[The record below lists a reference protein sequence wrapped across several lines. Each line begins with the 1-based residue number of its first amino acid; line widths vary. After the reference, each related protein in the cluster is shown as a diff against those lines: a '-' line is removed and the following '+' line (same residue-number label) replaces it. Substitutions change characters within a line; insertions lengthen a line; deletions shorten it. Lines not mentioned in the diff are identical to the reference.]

1 MKMSGPLSVK
11 MSFHLP
17 HILRRLSFG
26 HTNCHL
32 LCCLHELVAGLDGRL
47 GLHGGSLLD
56 VESLEFDLG
65 ERRLSCPMLCGE
77 LTEYLKSD
85 GGRYDDLNIPQ
96 LWFT

>member
-17 HILRRLSFG
+17 HTLRRLSFG

-32 LCCLHELVAGLDGRL
+32 LCCLHELVVGLDSRL
-47 GLHGGSLLD
+47 GLHGGSLHD

-65 ERRLSCPMLCGE
+65 ERRLSYLMSYGE
-77 LTEYLKSD
+77 FSKYLKSD

-96 LWFT
+96 L

>member
-1 MKMSGPLSVK
+1 MK

-17 HILRRLSFG
+17 HTLRRLSFG

-47 GLHGGSLLD
+47 AFHGGSSPD

-65 ERRLSCPMLCGE
+65 ERRLSYLMFCGE
-77 LTEYLKSD
+77 LPKYLKSD
-85 GGRYDDLNIPQ
+85 GARYDDLNIPQ
-96 LWFT
+96 L